1 MSSIWGRHFTVDIFG
16 ESHGK
21 QIGVVLNGLPPGVRL
36 NLDAIQAFLD
46 RRRAG
51 SDAWSTKRREPDV
64 FDIVSGFADGH
75 TTGTPLCAL
84 CANTNARSKD
94 YAARPNRPGHADY
107 TGHVRYGGFGDHRG
121 GGHFS
126 GRLTAPLVFAG
137 AVAAQILAEKGI
149 YAACHISRIADVCDS
164 RFDMA
169 HISKGQLDKLR
180 TMRFPLIDETK
191 RADMEQR
198 IKDAMAENDSVGGV
212 IEGAVIGMPPGV
224 GSPMFRSVESVLS
237 SMLFSVPAVK
247 GISFGAGFGF
257 AAMRGSAAND
267 PYAMEDGRIVTTTN
281 NNGGILG
288 GITNGMPIVFQV
300 AAKPTASIGQPQ
312 KTVNLDTQQP
322 ETITISG
329 RHDPCIVPRAAAAIE
344 AAACVCML
352 DILMERGTYHGI

>member
-1 MSSIWGRHFTVDIFG
+1 MSSIWGRHFTIDIFG

-21 QIGVVLNGLPPGVRL
+21 QIGVVLNGVPAGVQL
-36 NLDAIQAFLD
+36 DLDAIQAFLD

-51 SDAWSTKRREPDV
+51 SESWSTKRRESDV
-64 FDIVSGFADGH
+64 FDIVSGFVDGH

-84 CANTNARSKD
+84 CANTNARSGD
-94 YAARPNRPGHADY
+94 YAARQSRPGHADY
-107 TGHVRYGGFGDHRG
+107 TGHVRYGGHNDHRG

-137 AVAAQILAEKGI
+137 AVASQILAEKGV
-149 YAACHISRIADVCDS
+149 YAACHILKIADVHDS
-164 RFDMA
+164 GFDMA
-169 HISKGQLDKLR
+169 HITKQQLDRLR
-180 TMRFPLIDETK
+180 TMRFPLIDESRRT
-191 RADMEQR
+191 DMEQR
-198 IKDAMAENDSVGGV
+198 IKAAMADADSVGGV

-247 GISFGAGFGF
+247 GVSFGAGFGF
-257 AAMRGSAAND
+257 ADMRGSAAND
-267 PYAMEDGRIVTTTN
+267 PYALEAGRVITTTN

-288 GITNGMPIVFQV
+288 GITTGMPVVFQAV
-300 AAKPTASIGQPQ
+300 IKPTASIGQPQ
-312 KTVNLDTQQP
+312 NTVNLGTNQP
-322 ETITISG
+322 EMITIQG

-352 DILMERGTYHGI
+352 DIMMERGTYHGI